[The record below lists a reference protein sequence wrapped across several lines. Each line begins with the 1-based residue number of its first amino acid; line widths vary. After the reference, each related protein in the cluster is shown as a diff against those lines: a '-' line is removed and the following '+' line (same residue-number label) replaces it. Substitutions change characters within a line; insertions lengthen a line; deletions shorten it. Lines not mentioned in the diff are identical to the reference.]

1 MDRWVDG
8 WMGGWIADKLLVS
21 ALQHNGFSQ
30 LCLEY
35 ARVKCLIG
43 KGGGKRKTK
52 AEVVMLSG

>member
-1 MDRWVDG
+1 MGG